1 MSTTP
6 ERIEFTEL
14 FVQQGA
20 SSMPH
25 AGSRIAR
32 SRAPSQFWNLPY
44 PDEIDATAVPRGAP
58 PIDDSSTAIDELA
71 FLLAT
76 DHLSTLEK
84 IGLLEQWR
92 YDVLLLDVAS
102 GEGFGS
108 ARDDGVLLQQIS
120 KALLLLA
127 RHRFRH

>member
-1 MSTTP
+1 
-6 ERIEFTEL
+6 
-14 FVQQGA
+14 
-20 SSMPH
+20 MPH
-25 AGSRIAR
+25 AGNRIAR

-44 PDEIDATAVPRGAP
+44 SDEIDPPAVPRGAP

-84 IGLLEQWR
+84 IGMLEQWR
-92 YDVLLLDVAS
+92 YDMLLLDVAS
-102 GEGFGS
+102 GEGLGT
-108 ARDDGVLLQQIS
+108 ARDNGVLLQQIS
-120 KALLLLA
+120 KALSLLA